1 MPNIETLS
9 YLPTA
14 HTGARAPQ
22 NWRARKVAQYIAAQ
36 NQNATVEVPSAAA

>member
-1 MPNIETLS
+1 MPNIETLR

-14 HTGARAPQ
+14 QTGALAPQ

-36 NQNATVEVPSAAA
+36 NANATVEVPCARA